1 MSDEVKVF
9 AKALI
14 KEIEEHLEF
23 CSKSKTPMQTG
34 YCLAHKHVIDIVKRW
49 TMTDSMVAFF
59 CGMLAGAVVGVFL
72 FSVILAIKTNDLR
85 KEKENERL

>member
-34 YCLAHKHVIDIVKRW
+34 YCLAHKHVIDIVKR
-49 TMTDSMVAFF
+49 MAEVD
-59 CGMLAGAVVGVFL
+59 
-72 FSVILAIKTNDLR
+72 DD
-85 KEKENERL
+85 